1 MLTIGFL
8 GGGNMAGALIG
19 GLLAGGPRS
28 DLKVHV
34 TDLHEDKLA
43 RLAALGAQT
52 HSDVGEWAASCD
64 LMVFAVKPQGM
75 KTALAS
81 LMPFLNPDGAALTIA
96 AGIEAAAYAD
106 WLNGYPL
113 MRAMPNT
120 PAMVGMGV
128 SGLWIPAGISET
140 AANAARQALA
150 AAGKNVL
157 LIDLDSQA
165 SLTISVGM
173 EPLEVPKTIVD
184 VLKKDG
190 APICE
195 CVQKIND
202 RLHIVTS
209 IIDLAPME
217 MEMLSRASREKILDR
232 ALKPIKDSYDY
243 ILIDCPPQLSIL
255 TINALSCADG
265 VLIPVKT
272 DYLAYRGLTQLQDS
286 IREIQEL
293 INPDLKVLGV
303 IATLYDARVS
313 DDKDIL
319 ALLKEEY
326 NLVGVVKRLA
336 VAKKGI
342 YDGLAVVEQA
352 PTSEIAKEYTAIAKM
367 IINGNFDRE
376 DIENG

>member
-1 MLTIGFL
+1 MQYKKECKFRRKHARKDLT
-8 GGGNMAGALIG
+8 
-19 GLLAGGPRS
+19 
-28 DLKVHV
+28 KVHKIYTINKV
-34 TDLHEDKLA
+34 YKLNKGD
-43 RLAALGAQT
+43 AAMKVIAIANQKGGVAKTTTT
-52 HSDVGEWAASCD
+52 HN
-64 LMVFAVKPQGM
+64 L
-75 KTALAS
+75 
-81 LMPFLNPDGAALTIA
+81 GAALA
-96 AGIEAAAYAD
+96 AE
-106 WLNGYPL
+106 
-113 MRAMPNT
+113 
-120 PAMVGMGV
+120 
-128 SGLWIPAGISET
+128 
-140 AANAARQALA
+140 
-150 AAGKNVL
+150 GKNVL

-190 APICE
+190 APIHE

-232 ALKPIKDSYDY
+232 ALKPIKDGYDY

-293 INPDLKVLGV
+293 INPELKVLGV

-352 PTSEIAKEYTAIAKM
+352 PSSEIAKEYTAIAKM